1 MTCED
6 HLREHGILEQAYNQ
20 RLETSPH
27 RTVTNIMLPSF
38 QCPFGLSVQ
47 VDPVHLKAVV
57 AEVDDEDLI
66 VTKLRHSVEAAVGS
80 S

>member
-1 MTCED
+1 MGFWSKPTIKD
-6 HLREHGILEQAYNQ
+6 WKHLSHG
-20 RLETSPH
+20 
-27 RTVTNIMLPSF
+27 TVTNVMLPSF